1 MNDSVV
7 YYEYMK
13 IIEKVSLVELV
24 ELAEKMYGTLV
35 KADVD
40 VAKIL

>member
-1 MNDSVV
+1 MV